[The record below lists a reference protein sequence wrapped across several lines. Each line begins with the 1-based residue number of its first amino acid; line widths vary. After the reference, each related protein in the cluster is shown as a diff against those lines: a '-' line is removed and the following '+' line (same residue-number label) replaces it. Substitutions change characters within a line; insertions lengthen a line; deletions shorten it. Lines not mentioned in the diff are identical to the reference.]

1 MFFRSNNLHLSKNH
15 QLHPITK
22 EAYRF
27 YLGVR
32 GLFCVQRTSLL
43 QPHFLQVLVDICK
56 HFGTLIIVL
65 AWNFDD
71 GYRQC
76 YVFDN
81 IFLC

>member
-1 MFFRSNNLHLSKNH
+1 M
-15 QLHPITK
+15 
-22 EAYRF
+22 A
-27 YLGVR
+27 
-32 GLFCVQRTSLL
+32 FCVQRTTFEKQL
-43 QPHFLQVLVDICK
+43 FLEMLKDLFK
-56 HFGTLIIVL
+56 YFGTLIVVL